1 MSYTFFGENCV
12 LTPGRLGLMTD
23 ESLLELGELVLAI
36 DRRALTATAG
46 EIPDIVE
53 FTRQRLGFDPNPLQ
67 ASVLRGGRRGIVNCT
82 RQWGKSTVAAA
93 KAVHRAFC
101 QPDSLILVLSP
112 SERQSGE
119 LMRKAEE
126 FVSRMGIKVRG
137 DGTNEISIAF
147 PNRSRIVGLPHKEKT
162 SRGFSKVSLML
173 IDEASRVEDK
183 LYRAMRP
190 TLAVGNG
197 DLWLMS
203 TPNGKRGFFHAEWT
217 AGGEKWQRISAT
229 AEECPWIDP
238 EFLDDERKSMTDA
251 MFRQEYMCEFGERE
265 GRAFSQESIDAAF
278 QDFEPMVV

>member
-1 MSYTFFGENCV
+1 MIRDLWFESGNKFK
-12 LTPGRLGLMTD
+12 LILSRPLLMGGTKD
-23 ESLLELGELVLAI
+23 KSE
-36 DRRALTATAG
+36 

-67 ASVLRGGRRGIVNCT
+67 ESVLRGGRRGIVNCT
-82 RQWGKSTVAAA
+82 RQWGKSTVGAA

-126 FVSRMGIKVRG
+126 FVSRLGIKVRG

-147 PNRSRIVGLPHKEKT
+147 PNRSRIVGLPHREKT
-162 SRGFSKVSLML
+162 ARGFSKVSLML

-190 TLAVGNG
+190 ALAVGNG

-203 TPNGKRGFFHAEWT
+203 TPNGKRGFFYEEWT
-217 AGGEKWQRISAT
+217 DGGVAWERIRVAAPDCPRIDPRFL
-229 AEECPWIDP
+229 AEERAKEGDKWY
-238 EFLDDERKSMTDA
+238 
-251 MFRQEYMCEFGERE
+251 RQEYLCEFVE
-265 GRAFSQESIDAAF
+265 
-278 QDFEPMVV
+278 

>member
-1 MSYTFFGENCV
+1 
-12 LTPGRLGLMTD
+12 
-23 ESLLELGELVLAI
+23 
-36 DRRALTATAG
+36 
-46 EIPDIVE
+46 VE

-126 FVSRMGIKVRG
+126 FVSRLGIKVRG

-147 PNRSRIVGLPHKEKT
+147 PNRSRIVGLPHKETT

-173 IDEASRVEDK
+173 IDEASRVEEK

-197 DLWLMS
+197 DLWMMS
-203 TPNGKRGFFHAEWT
+203 TPNGQRGFFYEEW
-217 AGGEKWQRISAT
+217 AHGGDEWERIQVAAPDCPRISQRFL
-229 AEECPWIDP
+229 AEERAKTGNTS
-238 EFLDDERKSMTDA
+238 FS
-251 MFRQEYMCEFGERE
+251 QEYLCQFVERE
-265 GRAFSQESIDAAF
+265 GAMFPQELIDAAME
-278 QDFEPMVV
+278 DFEPLEL

>member
-1 MSYTFFGENCV
+1 MSYTFLGENCV

-23 ESLLELGELVLAI
+23 ESLLELGELVLAM

-112 SERQSGE
+112 SGRQSGE

-126 FVSRMGIKVRG
+126 FVSRLGIKARG
-137 DGTNEISIAF
+137 DGANEVSIAF
-147 PNRSRIVGLPHKEKT
+147 PNRSRIVGLPHNEAT
-162 SRGFSKVSLML
+162 LRGFSKVSLIL
-173 IDEASRVEDK
+173 GLSV
-183 LYRAMRP
+183 
-190 TLAVGNG
+190 
-197 DLWLMS
+197 
-203 TPNGKRGFFHAEWT
+203 
-217 AGGEKWQRISAT
+217 
-229 AEECPWIDP
+229 
-238 EFLDDERKSMTDA
+238 
-251 MFRQEYMCEFGERE
+251 
-265 GRAFSQESIDAAF
+265 
-278 QDFEPMVV
+278 